1 MGQLVHVIETIAIA
15 LCRLFALGK
24 IYRELMGWSD
34 LIRLHDLGIS
44 GVSRNLFFKHPE
56 LHRWLGNSGV
66 VISLYLGTIRTI
78 M

>member
-24 IYRELMGWSD
+24 IYGVPNRELMGWSD

-56 LHRWLGNSGV
+56 LQA
-66 VISLYLGTIRTI
+66 YT
-78 M
+78 